1 MTQLN
6 KSAERAQAVLE
17 KAKSVRNS
25 LPQISVRQFVS
36 TASKRNNPA
45 AWLTE
50 VEKQVK
56 RMRSVLRIPVDQTAD
71 KPVHAPPSLIAS
83 LPLPSWLQT
92 MHKSKR
98 IRGVSRSGKEY
109 LRIRRAPNELFHMS
123 VDLMVDHHT
132 PSSQVPGII
141 NTCWSPLGISIDD
154 YDICQRR
161 THNNY
166 RQMIPWISRVQ
177 VSPPIAL

>member
-71 KPVHAPPSLIAS
+71 KPVHTPPSLIAS
-83 LPLPSWLQT
+83 CRCR
-92 MHKSKR
+92 H
-98 IRGVSRSGKEY
+98 G
-109 LRIRRAPNELFHMS
+109 
-123 VDLMVDHHT
+123 
-132 PSSQVPGII
+132 
-141 NTCWSPLGISIDD
+141 
-154 YDICQRR
+154 
-161 THNNY
+161 Y
-166 RQMIPWISRVQ
+166 RQRTRARGFEGYREVVKNIFAFEGPPMNCSTCRWI
-177 VSPPIAL
+177 